1 MLDLPDQKLDAL
13 QRDLLAGLDDGGH
26 HRHTVAGHRDAVEAD
41 DGDVLRHSEPGA
53 DQRPDGTKGDDVAHR
68 KQGSE
73 LGPAGQQAVHGVV
86 CGLEIVV
93 RQAVELVVEDEARIL
108 HGVLCAQTAH
118 PAGKTCGRAAQHSDL
133 AVPLCNEV
141 GDRSAG
147 SRPVVHADH
156 RQIGEAQV
164 MGNEGGQ
171 HRRNGDV
178 GKSILEV
185 AHAAAQEDDALGLDL
200 PQDLFGGVD
209 LVGVL
214 VQIGDDAVVSIQ
226 SRGPLQLHEK
236 VGEEEVAC
244 ALDDEHQTA
253 GLLDLQLP
261 RVGVG
266 GEPRFPHD
274 LQNVFFRFRPYIGPI
289 VDDTGD
295 SADGTAADAG
305 DVLDRHGASP
315 HFL

>member
-1 MLDLPDQKLDAL
+1 M
-13 QRDLLAGLDDGGH
+13 
-26 HRHTVAGHRDAVEAD
+26 
-41 DGDVLRHSEPGA
+41 
-53 DQRPDGTKGDDVAHR
+53 
-68 KQGSE
+68 
-73 LGPAGQQAVHGVV
+73 
-86 CGLEIVV
+86 
-93 RQAVELVVEDEARIL
+93 
-108 HGVLCAQTAH
+108 
-118 PAGKTCGRAAQHSDL
+118 
-133 AVPLCNEV
+133 PLCNEV

-164 MGNEGGQ
+164 VGNEGGQ

-226 SRGPLQLHEK
+226 SRGPLQLYEK

-274 LQNVFFRFRPYIGPI
+274 LQNVFFRFRPYIGPV

-295 SADGTAADAG
+295 GADGTAADAG